1 MGNLFDSDA
10 GRERTT
16 RLPYYP
22 TKADTGYGV
31 ADAAIQKIL
40 RDARDGKQYVDI
52 LLFSDSNANFGNYGW
67 VAGMMQG
74 SHDAGIP
81 LYGTPVMTN
90 NERGGGG
97 RNFGEMVKSLGGG
110 AIGTT
115 SGAPAFAAENF
126 LELQYLDYLYLAEG
140 SLPSKTFMYV
150 LPNFPGGHAHTWNF
164 RQHYAKFAEGG
175 APFQLRCRLE
185 QSPGTLLASASLTS
199 EGDYDHLTYADL
211 VADASSANVLIG
223 FGCNSGGNAKQFFS
237 YVLGWRTDLTG
248 GICINMPGF
257 YGGEKLTD
265 FVYTHLP
272 TQTDKQL
279 RGYFDVIRQKHLSLN
294 QQPRLVMCL
303 NMGMNDRTVTSV
315 ATYKAAMVSFM
326 DRIRTAYFSIG
337 GMESELFFLLM
348 PSHRISDDPYDTQ
361 QNTLNA
367 YSNAADDLALVWSNT
382 ASINLQNLFTRAE
395 GVARGWYDSGGP
407 YHLLFEG
414 TTELWK
420 RALNRVFG
428 I

>member
-1 MGNLFDSDA
+1 MGNLFDSEA

-31 ADAAIQKIL
+31 ADASIQKIL

-52 LLFSDSNANFGNYGW
+52 LLFSDSNGHFGNYGW
-67 VAGMMQG
+67 VAGMMKG
-74 SHDAGIP
+74 SHEAGIP
-81 LYGTPVMTN
+81 LYGTPVLTN
-90 NERGGGG
+90 NENDGLG
-97 RNFGEMVKSLGGG
+97 RNFGGMVTALGGG
-110 AIGTT
+110 SVGAT
-115 SGAPAFAAENF
+115 SGAPDFAEKSF
-126 LELQYLDYLYLAEG
+126 LSLKYSKYLYLDNG
-140 SLPSKTFMYV
+140 SLPSKTF
-150 LPNFPGGHAHTWNF
+150 LFIRPEFPGGHAHTWNF
-164 RQHYAKFAEGG
+164 RQHYAKFASGG
-175 APFQLRCRLE
+175 APFQLRSRLE
-185 QSPGTLLASASLTS
+185 QAPGTLLGSASLTS
-199 EGDYDHLTYADL
+199 VGDDDHLTYADL
-211 VADASSANVLIG
+211 AVDASSANVLIG
-223 FGCNSGGNAKQFFS
+223 FGCNPGGNAKQFFS

-248 GICINMPGF
+248 GICINIPAY

-265 FVYTHLP
+265 LVYTHLP
-272 TQTDKQL
+272 SQTDDQL

-315 ATYKAAMVSFM
+315 AAYKAAMVSFM
-326 DRIRTAYFSIG
+326 DRIRRAYFSIG
-337 GMESELFFLLM
+337 GMESELFFILM
-348 PSHRISDDPYDTQ
+348 PSHRITDDPKNNE
-361 QNTLNA
+361 QNRLNDF
-367 YSNAADDLALVWSNT
+367 SNAADDLALVWSNT
-382 ASINLQNLFTRAE
+382 ASINLQNLFTCAE